1 MNTVY
6 LKALFPG
13 TVITLVAAL
22 SALYLADHYNAPVML
37 FALLLGMALSFLSEE
52 DSCCPGINFSSS
64 ALLRLGVALLGLR
77 ISFAQV
83 QSIGAA
89 NLVVISAA
97 VALTMLLGVL
107 LAGRLKRSRD
117 FGLLTGGSVAICGAS
132 AAMAIA
138 TVLPGHPDREKQ
150 VVFTVLC
157 VTTLSTIAM
166 IAYPILVTQFGMSP
180 KNAGVFLGSTIH
192 DVAQVVGAGYSVS
205 ELTGDFA
212 TITKLYRVLML
223 VPVFLVLAT
232 VFRDKDGS
240 IKRGKLPFPLFILG
254 FVACMLI
261 ASFDVLPADI
271 LAFGL
276 DASKF
281 LLVMAIAAL
290 GMKSSPKILFK
301 GSAGALALV
310 IVETL
315 FLGALILAWIL
326 FGAQS

>member
-1 MNTVY
+1 MSIDEI
-6 LKALFPG
+6 KRLFPG
-13 TVITLVAAL
+13 VVITLIAAL

-37 FALLLGMALSFLSEE
+37 FALLLGMALSFLSE
-52 DSCCPGINFSSS
+52 DDNCCPGINFSSKT
-64 ALLRLGVALLGLR
+64 LLRLGVGLLGLR

-83 QSIGAA
+83 QSVGLG
-89 NLVVISAA
+89 NLIVLSAG
-97 VALTMLLGVL
+97 VALTMVLGIL
-107 LAGRLKRSRD
+107 LARRFNRSRD

-138 TVLPGHPDREKQ
+138 SVLPGHPDREKQ

-157 VTTLSTIAM
+157 VTTLSTLAM
-166 IAYPILVTQFGMSP
+166 IVYPLIATQFGLSD
-180 KNAGVFLGSTIH
+180 KEAGVFLGGTIH

-205 ELTGDFA
+205 ESAGDFA

-223 VPVFLVLAT
+223 VPVFLVLAA
-232 VFRDKDGS
+232 VFRDKADS
-240 IKRGKLPFPLFILG
+240 ITAGKLPLPLFILG

-261 ASFDVLPADI
+261 ASFELLPAGI
-271 LAFGL
+271 LNFGL

-281 LLVMAIAAL
+281 FLVMAIASL

-310 IVETL
+310 MIETL
-315 FLGALILAWIL
+315 FLGALILVWVL
-326 FGAQS
+326 FSR

>member
-1 MNTVY
+1 M
-6 LKALFPG
+6 
-13 TVITLVAAL
+13 ITLIAAL

-37 FALLLGMALSFLSEE
+37 FALLLGMALSFLSE
-52 DSCCPGINFSSS
+52 DDNCCPGINFSSKT
-64 ALLRLGVALLGLR
+64 LLRLGVGLLGLR

-83 QSIGAA
+83 QSVGLG
-89 NLVVISAA
+89 NLIVLSAG
-97 VALTMLLGVL
+97 VALTMVLGIL
-107 LAGRLKRSRD
+107 LARRFNRSRD

-138 TVLPGHPDREKQ
+138 SVLPGHPDREKQ

-157 VTTLSTIAM
+157 VTTLSTLAM
-166 IAYPILVTQFGMSP
+166 IVYPLIATQFGLSD
-180 KNAGVFLGSTIH
+180 KEAGVFLGGTIH

-205 ELTGDFA
+205 ESAGDFA

-223 VPVFLVLAT
+223 VPVFLVLAA
-232 VFRDKDGS
+232 VFRDKADS
-240 IKRGKLPFPLFILG
+240 ITAGKLPLPLFILG

-261 ASFDVLPADI
+261 ASFELLPAGI
-271 LAFGL
+271 LNFGL

-281 LLVMAIAAL
+281 FLVMAIASL

-310 IVETL
+310 MIETL
-315 FLGALILAWIL
+315 FLGALILVWVL
-326 FGAQS
+326 FSR